1 MYRTGM
7 PRGRRARRQNVNS
20 VSSSQLKV
28 QPNIENRT
36 GTVLWTTPGF
46 ELRIPLTG
54 WVTLGKLLLFLR
66 LS

>member
-7 PRGRRARRQNVNS
+7 SRGRRARRQNVNS

-36 GTVLWTTPGF
+36 GTVLWNTPGF

-54 WVTLGKLLLFLR
+54 WVTLSKLLLFLR